1 MRRDREAEKIVQ
13 VKRYKER
20 RGDDIRPF
28 MDNSSPPPQPTTN
41 LFIEPAANDL
51 LVCKQKKRTRNRRDE
66 RATRKRDETSG
77 KQTKFVV

>member
-1 MRRDREAEKIVQ
+1 VRRDRQAEKIVQ

-28 MDNSSPPPQPTTN
+28 MDNSSPPPTN

-51 LVCKQKKRTRNRRDE
+51 LVCNQKKRTRNRRDE